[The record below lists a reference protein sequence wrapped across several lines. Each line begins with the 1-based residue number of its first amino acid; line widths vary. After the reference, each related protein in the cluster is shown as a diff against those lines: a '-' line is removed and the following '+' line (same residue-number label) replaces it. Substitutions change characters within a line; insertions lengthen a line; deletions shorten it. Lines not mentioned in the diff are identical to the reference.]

1 MLGQPGAPA
10 GELEF
15 SLPISAK
22 TVQRMACDCT
32 ITRVLLDSDSVVID
46 VGRGKRIVSPSARR
60 ALHARQEICQ
70 WPGCDR
76 PGSWCTPHH
85 LVPWAAGG
93 SSDLDNQVLLC
104 WRHHWMVH
112 EGEWQLVREADGRLL
127 VIPPVPTYCRRP
139 DLPEAA

>member
-1 MLGQPGAPA
+1 M
-10 GELEF
+10 
-15 SLPISAK
+15 
-22 TVQRMACDCT
+22 
-32 ITRVLLDSDSVVID
+32 LDSDSVVID

-60 ALHARQEICQ
+60 ALQARQAICQ

-104 WRHHWMVH
+104 WRHLAGSRGRVAAGPASRWSAA
-112 EGEWQLVREADGRLL
+112 GDSAGADVLPRS
-127 VIPPVPTYCRRP
+127 RR
-139 DLPEAA
+139 A